1 MAVNFMPKYTE
12 MTRYSLLS
20 TLCLGTAVFMTTAE
34 ALRAQ
39 SYQTP
44 PKPLAD
50 LVTAPP
56 TPAVSVSGKG
66 DYLLILERA
75 ANPTIA
81 ELSQP
86 ELKLAGL
93 RLNPA
98 TNGPSRVIFLTGL
111 RLKKMPV
118 GRNAGSVE
126 TAISGLP
133 TPAQLGN
140 VQWSPD
146 ETKIAF
152 TNTTDSRIELYV
164 ADLATAT
171 ARRVGDLALNGVLG
185 VPFQWVSDSKTLIVK
200 VIPANRGGTPAVNR
214 VPNGP
219 TTQENVAG
227 GRGQA
232 PTYQDLLKSP
242 SDEQQFAHY
251 ATTQIMRVGLE
262 GQTQSIGQ
270 PGLVMTAIPSPDG
283 RFVLTETAHTPFSYL
298 VPVRRFPTRTD
309 VFSIDGILV
318 KALADTPLQE
328 SVPYSP
334 DGAPTGPRD
343 YDWRNDVPAS
353 VYYTEAQDKGDP
365 KVKADIRDKVYLI
378 DAPFTGQP
386 KEIYAATYRFRGFE
400 WGNDN
405 TALASESWWQ
415 SRKTI
420 TKVVNPANWQ
430 ATILFDRSYED
441 RYGDPGDPDTRRNQY
456 GRPVL
461 NLLPNNE
468 IMMVNAQGAS
478 PKGDQPFVSL
488 LNLSTKQSG
497 VPPSRVLWRSGGAG
511 PSSAG
516 ADATVFER
524 PISVLDATKGLIL
537 TTRET
542 PDENPNYFV
551 RNLSPKG
558 KKVVALTQVTSF
570 PHPYPQLK
578 GVQKQQLR
586 YKRADGVELTSTLYL
601 PAGYKKEQGPLP
613 TFLWAY
619 PAEFKT
625 KEAAGQVSGSPY
637 QFNRISYWGAAAF
650 VTMGYAILDNASIPI
665 VGEGDKEPNDTYVE
679 QLVSSA
685 KAAID
690 EGVRLGVVD
699 STRVGVG
706 GHSYGAF
713 MTANL
718 LSNSNLFRA
727 GVARSGAYNRT
738 LTPFGFQNEQRSYWQ
753 APDVYNKM
761 SPFMNADKMKTP
773 LLLVHGEA
781 DNNTGTFPIQSE
793 RYYNALKGFGATTK
807 LVLLPYE
814 SHGYTAKES
823 LLHML
828 WEMNG
833 WLDAYVKNPK
843 PSTQGQAPAKVGGGK

>member
-1 MAVNFMPKYTE
+1 M
-12 MTRYSLLS
+12 RYSLLS
-20 TLCLGTAVFMTTAE
+20 TGCLLLVLLGPTPDS
-34 ALRAQ
+34 LRAQ

-50 LVTAPP
+50 LVTVPP

-93 RLNPA
+93 RMNPA
-98 TNGPSRVIFLTGL
+98 TNGPSRTIFLTGL
-111 RLKKMPV
+111 RLKKLP
-118 GRNAGSVE
+118 AGQEV
-126 TAISGLP
+126 AISGLP
-133 TPAQLGN
+133 TTAQLGN
-140 VQWSPD
+140 VQWAPD

-185 VPFQWVSDSKTLIVK
+185 TPFHWVSDSQSFIVK
-200 VIPANRGGTPAVNR
+200 AIPASRGAAPAANR
-214 VPNGP
+214 VPQGP
-219 TTQENVAG
+219 TTQENVG
-227 GRGQA
+227 GRRGQA

-242 SDEQQFAHY
+242 SDEQQFAYY
-251 ATTQIMRVGLE
+251 ATSQVMRVGLDGSARPM
-262 GQTQSIGQ
+262 GQA
-270 PGLVMTAIPSPDG
+270 GLVLSAEPSPDG
-283 RFVLTETAHTPFSYL
+283 KFVMTETAHTPFSYL

-309 VFSIDGILV
+309 VFSIDGALV
-318 KALADTPLQE
+318 KTLADTPLQE

-334 DGAPTGPRD
+334 DGAPTGPRN
-343 YDWRNDVPAS
+343 YTWRDDVPAS
-353 VYYTEAQDKGDP
+353 IYYTEAQDKGDP
-365 KVKADIRDKVYLI
+365 KVKAEIRDKVYLI
-378 DAPFTGQP
+378 DAPFTAQP
-386 KEIYAATYRFRGFE
+386 KEIYAAASRFRGFE
-400 WGNDN
+400 WGDGN
-405 TALASESWWQ
+405 TALANEYWWQ
-415 SRKTI
+415 SRKVI
-420 TKVVNPANWQ
+420 TKVVNPTNWQ
-430 ATILFDRSYED
+430 ATTLFDRSNED
-441 RYGDPGDPDTRRNQY
+441 RYGDPGDPDMKHNQY
-456 GRPVL
+456 GRSVL

-478 PKGDQPFVSL
+478 PKGDQPFVSM
-488 LNLSTKQSG
+488 LNLATKQSRI
-497 VPPSRVLWRSGGAG
+497 VWRSGGTG
-511 PSSAG
+511 TSTPG
-516 ADATVFER
+516 TDATVFER
-524 PISVLDATKGLIL
+524 PITVLDAAKGLIL

-542 PDENPNYFV
+542 PDENPNYFI

-558 KKVVALTQVTSF
+558 KKVVALTQVTTF

-586 YKRADGVELTSTLYL
+586 YKRADGVELSATLYL

-619 PAEFKT
+619 PAEFKD

-637 QFNRISYWGAAAF
+637 QFNRINYWGAAAF

-699 STRVGVG
+699 STKVGVG

-727 GVARSGAYNRT
+727 GIARSGAYNRT

-843 PSTQGQAPAKVGGGK
+843 PTAQGQAPAKVGGGK